1 MRLFHTRTDR
11 LAGAASMGLGIAA
24 ADRREFEAAL
34 GELSTAAR
42 AASGDHC
49 GGSAPLE
56 PGFAP
61 PEVVRVVVDAPC
73 FFRRYAPTKT
83 TVTALSLAQRLCTY
97 AFSLISPRFS
107 TGSVV
112 PEIVV
117 CFDTQENMPPQRDA
131 VAAKRNPRAT
141 PEELEKCR
149 LDPTDARVIINGRIF
164 APEEVPLSDI
174 ELDMLDENTSFSF
187 VRAMNSRAG
196 KERLWRVL
204 ERAVIEVFAES
215 VESRACVVTVD
226 GPGVGPEAI
235 TILTRTGGD
244 PAECVVTRR
253 MGPRAVAFGEADQ
266 KVAYVGIRVPSPCP
280 EAATVMVT
288 VDTDLLAQM
297 CILTPQRVPENSNLF
312 ILFLPHAASRGAGP
326 RFVDCYGFPRDG
338 SGSGIAFLLT
348 LVGSDYTTSLVGCA
362 LSPVRALE
370 GGLSGISECFS
381 LVFGDDDRME
391 TADGTA
397 VGTGQIHTG
406 GLLELVCRAHTQ
418 RNPRCVFGFDDRAGE
433 FYISAAAASAAVPGS
448 RPRKRPRTVAD
459 LHFQLKET
467 AWLLAYWG
475 FSGLDRTP
483 AAPPALPD
491 DAILFQTHSPIA
503 RFLKSASSFMVPEVI
518 PI

>member
-1 MRLFHTRTDR
+1 
-11 LAGAASMGLGIAA
+11 MGLGIPAA
-24 ADRREFEAAL
+24 ARREFEEAL
-34 GELSTAAR
+34 GDLSTSAR
-42 AASGDHC
+42 AASGDYC
-49 GGSAPLE
+49 GGSAPITR
-56 PGFAP
+56 GFAP
-61 PEVVRVVVDAPC
+61 SEVVRVVVDAPC

-83 TVTALSLAQRLCTY
+83 TVTAMALALRLRTY
-97 AFSLISPRFS
+97 AFSILSPRFN
-107 TGSVV
+107 TGSVL
-112 PEIVV
+112 PEVVV

-131 VAAKRNPRAT
+131 VAAKRNPPAT

-149 LDPTDARVIINGRIF
+149 LDPTDDRVIVNGRIF
-164 APEEVPLSDI
+164 KPDEVPLSDI
-174 ELDMLDENTSFSF
+174 ELEVLDENTSFSF

-215 VESRACVVTVD
+215 VEPRACVVTVD
-226 GPGVGPEAI
+226 GPGVGPEAV
-235 TILTRTGGD
+235 TVLTRTGGA
-244 PAECVVTRR
+244 PSECVVTRR
-253 MGPRAVAFGEADQ
+253 VGPRAVAFGEADQ

-280 EAATVMVT
+280 AAATVLVT

-297 CILTPQRVPENSNLF
+297 CILTPQRLPENSNLF
-312 ILFLPHAASRGAGP
+312 ISFLPHAAARGAGP
-326 RFVDCYGFPRDG
+326 RFIDCYGFPRDG

-362 LSPVRALE
+362 LNPLRALE
-370 GGLSGISECFS
+370 DGISGISECFS
-381 LVFGDDDRME
+381 LVFGDD
-391 TADGTA
+391 GG

-406 GLLELVCRAHTQ
+406 GLIDLVCRAHTQ
-418 RNPRCVFGFDDRAGE
+418 KNPRCVFGFDERAGE
-433 FYISAAAASAAVPGS
+433 FYISAAAASAAVPGV

-483 AAPPALPD
+483 AAPAPLPD
-491 DAILFQTHSPIA
+491 DATLFQTHSPIA